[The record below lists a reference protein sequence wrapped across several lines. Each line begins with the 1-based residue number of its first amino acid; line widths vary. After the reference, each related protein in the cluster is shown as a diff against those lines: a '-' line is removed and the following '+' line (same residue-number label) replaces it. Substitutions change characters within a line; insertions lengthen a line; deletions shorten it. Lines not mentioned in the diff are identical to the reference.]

1 MSDIWHGDS
10 KKDDDIKHIL
20 SMFKLS
26 RYENIIKKFEQETEV
41 KLKQC

>member
-1 MSDIWHGDS
+1 MAICAEY
-10 KKDDDIKHIL
+10 DDIKHIL
-20 SMFKLS
+20 WMFKLS